1 MAAFIVISAD
11 NRLHYLVDGIENCRP
26 LNPDVSAEISTG
38 KISKTENEYI
48 YNYTIPG
55 EGRFGDKAKSFSEL
69 LSNQLA
75 AFRLA
80 YAIPHD
86 ELVNIFFLENPLTE
100 EELEKSES
108 WLEDFDKVFN
118 AGLGHDTNFCL
129 FRILFTYDHNDPTD
143 VNAQIDIN
151 ALQRILKNHKT
162 AVTFNPEASSEP
174 SFKRYLFYIDNQKS
188 DAAALCLR
196 KDEHDLKMPRIL
208 IDFMM
213 LVSNSFDM
221 YNVIA
226 AISPPQVTT
235 RCFSIGYAESM
246 YYYPDVE
253 RYYIHADNRDIHYKI
268 LTSADEK
275 SEEEGARSMDVEK
288 YPFGLRSRLKRLA
301 VIYEDVPFTDNINNH
316 FTSADYKID
325 KCIVELRDLLVHE
338 REKEVE
344 DFMNSSEVVSRKKKI
359 ENLEEQIEQI
369 KSAKQTEEETV
380 EDFEIRIQQLR
391 ASKDKTTEELKQL
404 IRNFEPECPEYISRS
419 DVYTELCVED
429 DDDREN
435 LLNSRSAHYHRL
447 VNFAKSKK
455 FYMFVKA
462 TSVKETEEIDSAT
475 DGNDNELKVKED
487 LSNNSGCSFPSWLL
501 FLRKKN
507 TNNETAE
514 IDKSDAPGEVPEPE
528 DNKLSSTDHITC
540 IKEQLDLKSKFVFF
554 KNTILAIE
562 QVLKDEKKYC
572 DEFKLTTHTNHYFP
586 LINLAE
592 LAKKHAETSETRIQE
607 SINSWRLEAEPLKS
621 DLLNTIKNAAANHT
635 KKYYLFIDWDNP
647 FSFIHEVS
655 SNLPTICNQLQK
667 RAAPIVNYNL
677 TPETN
682 ENKVIRYFFSD
693 RPQFKEEMDAV
704 RSQLD
709 NGNEVTA
716 TKSTHIVSKICMFQF
731 LPMDE
736 SVLDHLVDLQ
746 VRGDDDIDL
755 VGIAQHLPEGSNETD
770 VNVESN
776 TNEEPHVIDW
786 GEH

>member
-26 LNPDVSAEISTG
+26 LNPDVSMEISTG
-38 KISKTENEYI
+38 KISKTESGYI
-48 YNYTIPG
+48 YNYTIHG
-55 EGRFGDKAKSFSEL
+55 EGSSDDKAKSFCEL

-80 YAIPHD
+80 YAIPHE

-100 EELEKSES
+100 EELEESES
-108 WLEDFDKVFN
+108 WLEDFEKVYN
-118 AGLGHDTNFCL
+118 AGLGHDTSFCL
-129 FRILFTYDHNDPTD
+129 FRILFTYNHNNPTD

-151 ALQRILKNHKT
+151 ALQRILDNHKT
-162 AVTFNPEASSEP
+162 AVTVNLKASSEP
-174 SFKRYLFYIDNQKS
+174 RFARYLFYIDNQKS

-213 LVSNSFDM
+213 LVSNSFDK

-226 AISPPQVTT
+226 AIHPALVTT
-235 RCFSIGYAESM
+235 RCFSVGYAESM
-246 YYYPDVE
+246 YYYPDIE

-268 LTSADEK
+268 LTSDDEK
-275 SEEEGARSMDVEK
+275 SDEEGARSMDIEK
-288 YPFGLRSRLKRLA
+288 YPFGLRSRLKHLA
-301 VIYEDVPFTDNINNH
+301 VIYENVPFTDNIINH
-316 FTSADYKID
+316 PTSADYKID
-325 KCIVELRDLLVHE
+325 KCIIELHDLLIHE

-359 ENLEEQIEQI
+359 ENLEKQIN
-369 KSAKQTEEETV
+369 SAKQAEEESI
-380 EDFEIRIQQLR
+380 EDYEIRIQQLC
-391 ASKDKTTEELKQL
+391 ASKDKTIEELEQL
-404 IRNFEPECPEYISRS
+404 IQNFEPECPEYISRS
-419 DVYTELCVED
+419 DVYTELCVTD
-429 DDDREN
+429 DEEREN
-435 LLNSRSAHYHRL
+435 LLNSRSAQYRKL

-462 TSVKETEEIDSAT
+462 TSMEETEEIISAPK
-475 DGNDNELKVKED
+475 GNDKKTKVNEN
-487 LSNNSGCSFPSWLL
+487 LSNNPGCFPSWLL
-501 FLRKKN
+501 FWRKKK
-507 TNNETAE
+507 TNIETAG
-514 IDKSDAPGEVPEPE
+514 IDKSDVVPCELPE
-528 DNKLSSTDHITC
+528 TEGIKHSSMNHITC
-540 IKEQLDLKSKFVFF
+540 IKEQLDLKNNFVSF
-554 KNTILAIE
+554 KNTVSAIE
-562 QVLKDEKKYC
+562 QIFNDEKKYC

-586 LINLAE
+586 LINCTE
-592 LAKKHAETSETRIQE
+592 LAKKHAETSENRIQE

-621 DLLNTIKNAAANHT
+621 GLLNIIKKAAATHT
-635 KKYYLFIDWDNP
+635 KKYYPFIDWDHP

-655 SNLPTICNQLQK
+655 ESKLPTICNQLQK

-677 TPETN
+677 TSETK

-693 RPQFKEEMDAV
+693 RPQFKAEMDAV
-704 RSQLD
+704 RSKLD

-716 TKSTHIVSKICMFQF
+716 AKSSHIASKICMFQF

-736 SVLDHLVDLQ
+736 SVLDNLVDLR
-746 VRGDDDIDL
+746 VRDDDDIDL
-755 VGIAQHLPEGSNETD
+755 VGIAQHFPEGSNDTN
-770 VNVESN
+770 VNVDSN

>member
-11 NRLHYLVDGIENCRP
+11 NRLHYLVDGIEKCRP

-38 KISKTENEYI
+38 KISKTENGYV
-48 YNYTIPG
+48 YNYTIHS
-55 EGRFGDKAKSFSEL
+55 EGSSDDNAKPFSEL

-100 EELEKSES
+100 EELEESES
-108 WLEDFDKVFN
+108 WLEDFEKVYN

-129 FRILFTYDHNDPTD
+129 FRILFTYNHNNPTD

-151 ALQRILKNHKT
+151 TLQRILDNHNT
-162 AVTFNPEASSEP
+162 AITFNPEASSRP
-174 SFKRYLFYIDNQKS
+174 SFERYLFYIDNQKS

-213 LVSNSFDM
+213 LVSNSYDK

-226 AISPPQVTT
+226 AINPALVKT
-235 RCFSIGYAESM
+235 RCFSVGYAESM

-268 LTSADEK
+268 LTSDDEK
-275 SEEEGARSMDVEK
+275 SEEEGARSMDIEK
-288 YPFGLRSRLKRLA
+288 YPFGLRSRQKRLA

-316 FTSADYKID
+316 STSADYKID

-338 REKEVE
+338 REKEID

-359 ENLEEQIEQI
+359 ENLEGQIN
-369 KSAKQTEEETV
+369 SAKQAEEETV
-380 EDFEIRIQQLR
+380 EDFEIRIQQLC
-391 ASKDKTTEELKQL
+391 ASKDKTTKELEQL
-404 IRNFEPECPEYISRS
+404 IQNFEPKCPEYISRS
-419 DVYTELCVED
+419 DVYTELCVAD
-429 DDDREN
+429 DEDREN
-435 LLNSRSAHYHRL
+435 LLNSRSAHYCRL
-447 VNFAKSKK
+447 VNFAKSKN

-462 TSVKETEEIDSAT
+462 TCVDKTEEIVSAP
-475 DGNDNELKVKED
+475 DGNDSKPKENEN
-487 LSNNSGCSFPSWLL
+487 LSNNPGCFPSWLL
-501 FLRKKN
+501 FWRKKK
-507 TNNETAE
+507 TNNEPAE
-514 IDKSDAPGEVPEPE
+514 IDKSDVPCEVSETE
-528 DNKLSSTDHITC
+528 DIKHSSTDHITC
-540 IKEQLDLKSKFVFF
+540 IKEQLDLKNKFVSF
-554 KNTILAIE
+554 KNTVSVIE

-586 LINLAE
+586 LINLTE

-621 DLLNTIKNAAANHT
+621 DLLNIIKKAAATHT
-635 KKYYLFIDWDNP
+635 KKYYPFIDWNHP
-647 FSFIHEVS
+647 FSFIHEIS
-655 SNLPTICNQLQK
+655 ESNLPTICNQLQK

-677 TPETN
+677 TSETK

-704 RSQLD
+704 RSKID

-716 TKSTHIVSKICMFQF
+716 TKSTDIASKICMFQF

-736 SVLDHLVDLQ
+736 SVLDNLVDLR
-746 VRGDDDIDL
+746 VRDNDDIDL
-755 VGIAQHLPEGSNETD
+755 VGIAQHLPERSNETN
-770 VNVESN
+770 VNVENN
-776 TNEEPHVIDW
+776 TNEDPHVIDW